1 MGTNTSVE
9 ITHQTFSQALK
20 DEQSAKDSTQINV
33 GSLNISLPTYI
44 SEKARIFDIFQKA
57 FYKGK
62 KPLFFFF
69 LKLWQKEAN
78 HVKEKHWVISS
89 K

>member
-69 LKLWQKEAN
+69 FKALTERGKPCEGKALSHQQ
-78 HVKEKHWVISS
+78 
-89 K
+89 